1 MVPASRSIAEIQ
13 DALVKHSAT
22 GVLYK
27 YEQGTGRI
35 EALQFVLRIKHKDV
49 AFSLPVPDIPLR
61 SRLGPVRRSCTRT
74 LRIIVSPRKLTTMP
88 PLHHRVRER
97 CHDSSSCLLPAGDP
111 GMSVALYHAALR
123 LAQPSHRVTPK
134 AT

>member
-74 LRIIVSPRKLTTMP
+74 LRVIPPPPKLGTMP
-88 PLHHRVRER
+88 YGQKIGTCQFIEDYMPATIPPAA
-97 CHDSSSCLLPAGDP
+97 CLVLLAITLP
-111 GMSVALYHAALR
+111 SNAA
-123 LAQPSHRVTPK
+123 TK
-134 AT
+134 